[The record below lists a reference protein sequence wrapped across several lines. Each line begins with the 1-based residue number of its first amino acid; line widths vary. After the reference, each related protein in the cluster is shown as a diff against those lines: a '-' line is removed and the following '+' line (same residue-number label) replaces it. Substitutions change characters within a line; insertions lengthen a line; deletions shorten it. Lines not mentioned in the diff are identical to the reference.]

1 MNIRKLLIGIAV
13 FIVIS
18 LVFWHF
24 SNIIAYILI
33 SAVLSLMGA
42 PIVEFLGKLN
52 VKTIVIPK
60 AIRAMFALLTL
71 WAIFVIFISIFAPL
85 IAREA
90 NYLSNI
96 DVNKISQILDQP
108 LRNTQYLVD
117 KYNLLGNQH
126 IAIESYASDKIM
138 DVLGLTNIQN
148 IASVSFNILGNIFV
162 AIFAISFITFFFLKD
177 EHLFAKLVYA
187 IFPDKYEDAVRN
199 VLNSTKHL
207 LIRYFIGMTVD
218 VLLVIT
224 LITIGLTIIGI
235 SFQQALIIGLFAG
248 IFNVI
253 PYIGPILAMIF
264 GVTISFVTNLDLNF
278 YNELLPLI
286 MYVLLV
292 FIIVQ
297 IIDGAVFQPYIY
309 SNSVNAHPLEI
320 FLVILTAGS
329 IGGIVGMIFA
339 IPSYTVLR
347 VVAKEFFYRLKIV
360 QKLTENI

>member
-1 MNIRKLLIGIAV
+1 MNIRKLLIGTALI
-13 FIVIS
+13 IVIA
-18 LVFWHF
+18 LIFWHF

-42 PIVEFLGKLN
+42 PIVEFLGKIEFKN
-52 VKTIVIPK
+52 IKIPK
-60 AIRAMFALLTL
+60 SIRAMFALITL
-71 WAIFVIFISIFAPL
+71 WIIFVILISIFAPL
-85 IAREA
+85 VAREA

-108 LRNTQYLVD
+108 LRNAQYLVD
-117 KYNLLGNQH
+117 KYNLLGEKN
-126 IAIESYASDKIM
+126 IPIETYASNKIM
-138 DVLGLTNIQN
+138 DVLGLTNMQN
-148 IASVSFNILGNIFV
+148 IAAVLFGILGNIFV
-162 AIFAISFITFFFLKD
+162 ATFAITFITFFFLKD

-187 IFPDKYEDAVRN
+187 VFPDRYEDAVRN

-207 LIRYFIGMTVD
+207 LVRYFIGMSVD
-218 VLLVIT
+218 VFLVIT
-224 LITIGLTIIGI
+224 LVTIGLTLVGI
-235 SFQQALIIGLFAG
+235 SFNQALIIGLFAG

-278 YNELLPLI
+278 YNELVPLI
-286 MYVLLV
+286 MYVLSV